1 MKDPL
6 VSVIIPVYKGER
18 FIAEAIE
25 SVEKQSYKPYEII
38 VVYKPH
44 KKINV
49 NDGSTDSTLEIINK
63 YGSVKCI
70 YQHNSG
76 LSAALNQGL
85 ALATGDY
92 FAFLD
97 ADDIWVGDK
106 LIHQIEAF
114 RSNPELDIVFG
125 HHVRF
130 YHREGSSG
138 EENKPL
144 PALLKPAMLIKRESF
159 YRVGLFDESL
169 RMGDFLDWYKR
180 ALEKEL
186 NIFIVPEVVFR
197 RRIHKKNMT
206 LQKKDVITDYF
217 KVLKASL
224 DRQRK

>member
-1 MKDPL
+1 MDNDRPK
-6 VSVIIPVYKGER
+6 VSVVVPCYNQGQYID
-18 FIAEAIE
+18 EAVD
-25 SVEKQSYKPYEII
+25 SVLDQTYQGFEII
-38 VVYKPH
+38 
-44 KKINV
+44 IV
-49 NDGSTDSTLEIINK
+49 NDGSTDSTLEIINR

-70 YQHNSG
+70 YQQNAG

-85 ALATGDY
+85 AVATGDF

-106 LIHQIEAF
+106 LIRQTEAF

-130 YHREGSSG
+130 YHHEGSSRG
-138 EENKPL
+138 KNKPL
-144 PALLKPAMLIKRESF
+144 PALLKPAMLIKRESL
-159 YRVGLFDESL
+159 YLVGLFDESL
-169 RMGDFLDWYKR
+169 KMGDFLDWYKR
-180 ALEKEL
+180 ALEKGL

-217 KVLKASL
+217 KILKASL